1 MNTNASE
8 FDRTITLREAYQLLE
23 AFIVQYHARGERST
37 VELLAD
43 ISLGAQGYSGDPAQ
57 LQDFLNTAD
66 TLWGRVTS
74 SRRRPKADQVN

>member
-1 MNTNASE
+1 MNTNAID
-8 FDRTITLREAYQLLE
+8 FDRTVTLREAYQLLE

-43 ISLGAQGYSGDPAQ
+43 IGLSPQGYSSDPAQ

-66 TLWGRVTS
+66 TLFGPIS
-74 SRRRPKADQVN
+74 KLP